1 MNNHLGFRLHSLR
14 ISGHPVLKDVQ
25 FVFCDDLN
33 TCDNVYV
40 TGIIGSNGTGKSHLM
55 SAIATVFSEVYKAK
69 LNGNT
74 GSRRFT
80 FEIDYYLFNDHYQ
93 MSNSHKTGKYIA
105 MEFYNRQN
113 YVTVIKNGLSIDLA
127 DAFLPD
133 RVIASTMT
141 VTDKFVAK
149 SDEFY
154 KYRGIRNENSVNTTG
169 TRTLIR
175 KAVSS
180 IMSCMSSKNAFQ
192 NEMRILLDNL
202 GLEQHLHIKYG
213 MRYKSL
219 FLRNNM
225 SIPMFKDI
233 FDNWEDHFIGRGNAP
248 WGYNHYLRI
257 REDNQK
263 LDCIVKFLIK
273 HAMTAQGS
281 VVVSYDVM
289 QAPEEFHRDAEAILL
304 LSQLDIMTFP
314 TVEVVKK
321 GMLYGLEN
329 SSSGETHLLCQF
341 IGIMADIRQD
351 SLILIDE
358 PENSSHPDWQMN
370 YVGWLKE
377 IFKDYRSCHF
387 IITTHSPLLLT
398 NMKPTE
404 STILRLKRNDDGKI
418 ISEGDF
424 TSGCF
429 SWNVDEILKDVMDMK
444 KSHPDEYNVAMR
456 DFENAL
462 RINDKRAAKDAY
474 HRLEMMINPS
484 NVLLELLRIQMIG
497 VDDD

>member
-1 MNNHLGFRLHSLR
+1 MNNHLGFRLRKLKM
-14 ISGHPVLKDVQ
+14 SGHPVLKDVQ
-25 FVFCDDLN
+25 FAFCDDLD
-33 TCDNVYV
+33 TSDNVYV
-40 TGIIGSNGTGKSHLM
+40 TGIIGANGTGKSHLM
-55 SAIATVFSEVYKAK
+55 SAIATIFSEVYKAK
-69 LNGNT
+69 FNGNF

-80 FEIDYYLFNDHYQ
+80 FEIEYYLYNDHYQ
-93 MSNSHKTGKYIA
+93 ISNSHKTVKYMA
-105 MEFYNRQN
+105 LEFYDRQN
-113 YVTVIKNGLSIDLA
+113 YITVIKNGVSINLT

-141 VTDKFVAK
+141 VSDKFVAK

-180 IMSCMSSKNAFQ
+180 IMDCMASKNAFR

-213 MRYKSL
+213 MRYKNL
-219 FLRNNM
+219 FLRPNM

-233 FDNWEDHFIGRGNAP
+233 FDNWENHFIGRSNAP
-248 WGYNHYLRI
+248 WGYSRFMKI
-257 REDNQK
+257 RHDNQK
-263 LDCIVKFLIK
+263 LDSIVRFLNK
-273 HAMTAQGS
+273 HARTAQGS

-289 QAPEEFHRDAEAILL
+289 QAPEEFNRDAEAIRL
-304 LSQLDIMTFP
+304 LSQLDLMTFP
-314 TVEVVKK
+314 SVEVVKK
-321 GMLYGLEN
+321 GTLYGLEN

-341 IGIMADIRQD
+341 IGIMAEIRKD

-377 IFKDYRSCHF
+377 IFKDYGSCHF
-387 IITTHSPLLLT
+387 MITTHSPLLLA
-398 NMKPTE
+398 NMKPEE
-404 STILRLKRNDDGKI
+404 SKLLRLKRNDDGKI

-424 TSGCF
+424 ESGCF
-429 SWNVDEILKDVMDMK
+429 SWTVEEILKDVMDMK
-444 KSHPDEYNVAMR
+444 KLHPDEYNAAMR
-456 DFENAL
+456 DFETAL
-462 RINDKRAAKDAY
+462 SLNSKRAAKEAY
-474 HRLEMMINPS
+474 HKLEKMINPS